1 MSEPHDPTPSEREL
15 AHMGDVDTHKWG
27 PTEPD
32 ETAVLD
38 RHYPYD
44 ESTGLYHFQIG
55 DGPRA

>member
-15 AHMGDVDTHKWG
+15 AHMGDVDTHEWG

-32 ETAVLD
+32 EMAVLD
-38 RHYPYD
+38 RLYPYD
-44 ESTGLYHFQIG
+44 EGGLFHFQIG